1 MNIEQIKSLILKKS
15 ITIKYDRFEIELT
28 SFVGNGTYNVVFLG
42 SYNDNGVEKKS
53 IIKFFLPPILL
64 ENQDKKDD
72 KDEKETKPVEME
84 YDFELV
90 ENNGKYEITHILL
103 KVPAQVKLYKMALQ
117 KYQISNNQMIEMLND
132 IEVNSFVPT
141 PFNERVMTVSVS
153 EDASIDLINCV
164 MCFEYSL
171 STSLKDYLINCLNI
185 TERIRVV
192 KCITSVLNKI
202 YKSNKKLIMLDLK
215 IDNFLFKSNGQDGL
229 DDLYIIDWDSLVR
242 LNQCGHI
249 DKDAEVNCTE
259 YVSPQE
265 ILNVSRDIIGVKSCI
280 FMLGYMLYIALLL
293 PYLSKKEVSLYL
305 GTADEFDKV
314 EIKESIIKELKN
326 IGVTQGFILRLIK
339 ILTNSYNSNIDYRYS
354 TTNDLNEFELF
365 MNDLDVLIEIYN
377 HKGVHPEVM
386 FDYACEMA
394 EDPNFLKEYEEELLC
409 DIEEVN

>member
-1 MNIEQIKSLILKKS
+1 MNIEKIKSLISESS
-15 ITIKYDRFEIELT
+15 ILIQYDKFKIELT
-28 SFVGNGTYNVVFLG
+28 SFIGNGTYNVVFFG

-53 IIKFFLPPILL
+53 IIKFFLPHSIL
-64 ENQDKKDD
+64 ENQNKKDD
-72 KDEKETKPVEME
+72 QIAKEAKPVEME

-103 KVPAQVKLYKMALQ
+103 KVPAQVKLYKTALQ
-117 KYQISNNQMIEMLND
+117 KYQASNNQMIEMLND

-141 PFNERVMTVSVS
+141 SFSERVMTVSVS
-153 EDASIDLINCV
+153 EDESIDLINCV

-171 STSLKDYLINCLNI
+171 PTSLKEYLINCLDV

-202 YKSNKKLIMLDLK
+202 YKSDKKLIMLDLK

-242 LNQCGHI
+242 LNQYGHI

-259 YVSPQE
+259 YASPQE
-265 ILNVSRDIIGVKSCI
+265 VLNVSREIIGVKSCI

-293 PYLSKKEVSLYL
+293 PYSSKEEVSLYL
-305 GTADEFDKV
+305 GTADEFDGV
-314 EIKESIIKELKN
+314 EIKKPIIKELKN
-326 IGVTQGFILRLIK
+326 MGATQGFILKLIK

-354 TTNDLNEFELF
+354 PTNDLNEFELF
-365 MNDLDVLIEIYN
+365 MNDLDILIDIYN
-377 HKGVHPEVM
+377 HKGVHPEIM
-386 FDYACEMA
+386 LDNAKEMA
-394 EDPNFLKEYEEELLC
+394 ESPDFLKEYDEDLLC
-409 DIEEVN
+409 EVEEVN

>member
-1 MNIEQIKSLILKKS
+1 MNIEKIKSLILESS
-15 ITIKYDRFEIELT
+15 ISIQYDKFKIELT
-28 SFVGNGTYNVVFLG
+28 SFVGSGSYNVVFLG
-42 SYNDNGVEKKS
+42 SYNDNSVEKKS
-53 IIKFFLPPILL
+53 IIKFFLPDTLFDKQ
-64 ENQDKKDD
+64 NKKDG
-72 KDEKETKPVEME
+72 EEEKPVEME

-103 KVPAQVKLYKMALQ
+103 KVPAQANLYKLALQ
-117 KYQISNNQMIEMLND
+117 KYQKSNYQMIEMLND

-141 PFNERVMTVSVS
+141 PFNERAMTVSVS
-153 EDASIDLINCV
+153 KDETIDLINCV

-171 STSLKDYLINCLNI
+171 STSLKDYLINCFDI

-249 DKDAEVNCTE
+249 DRDAEVNYTE
-259 YVSPQE
+259 YVAPQE
-265 ILNVSRDIIGVKSCI
+265 IRRISRNLIGVKSCI
-280 FMLGYMLYIALLL
+280 YMLGIMLYTALLL
-293 PYLSKKEVSLYL
+293 PYSSKKYICLYL
-305 GTADEFDKV
+305 VAADEFTDV
-314 EIKESIIKELKN
+314 EINEAVINELKA
-326 IGVTQGFILRLIK
+326 IGATQGFILRLIK
-339 ILTNSYNSNIDYRYS
+339 ILTNSYNSNREHRYS
-354 TTNDLNEFELF
+354 ATNDLNEFEIF
-365 MNDLDVLIEIYN
+365 MNELDVLIDIYN

-386 FDYACEMA
+386 LDRAIALSNNKNFFNE
-394 EDPNFLKEYEEELLC
+394 EDFEEKLLC